1 MKRIS
6 IIMMALALV
15 MGMSQC
21 KKNEQTAN
29 SNNNGVEP
37 IFTVNISNNC
47 SKLFFGNEMHNEIP
61 VMWNAEDIVYV
72 AVDGTCIGF
81 LRANGASATLETGE
95 SQAQF
100 NGYPGE
106 FNLDALQVGDIME
119 FFTLGAAVQPC
130 GNGWGLTQ
138 VTFSYADQSV
148 QPAVLTHGIADIPYD
163 GDPETNFNVDSI
175 ANMNVLVKFSLN
187 VGTDEQITIKGVKN
201 TSVVKFDGA
210 VSNNHNNVGDVIT
223 FRNHVGNNKV
233 RYAVLPSNQGAVT
246 GEIEAAGFT
255 GTFTIP
261 NGAAANGLIKGTIN
275 LTAN

>member
-1 MKRIS
+1 
-6 IIMMALALV
+6 MMALALV

-37 IFTVNISNNC
+37 IITVNITNG
-47 SKLFFGNEMHNEIP
+47 SKLFFGNENSNHEIP

-81 LRANGASATLETGE
+81 LRANGASVNLGTGASE
-95 SQAQF
+95 AQF
-100 NGYPGE
+100 NGYPEE
-106 FNLDALQVGDIME
+106 FNIDALHEGDIME
-119 FFTLGAAVQPC
+119 FFTLGASLQPC

-138 VTFSYADQSV
+138 LTFSYADQSV
-148 QPAVLTHGIADIPYD
+148 QPAVLSHGIADKGFNP
-163 GDPETNFNVDSI
+163 DPETNYNIREF
-175 ANMNVLVKFSLN
+175 ANMNVLVKFALN

-201 TSVVKFDGA
+201 TSIVKFNGE
-210 VSNNHNNVGDVIT
+210 VSNSHNSTGDIST
-223 FRNHVGNNKV
+223 FRNHIDNNKV
-233 RYAVLPSNQGAVT
+233 RYAVIPSNQGAMT

-261 NGAAANGLIKGTIN
+261 TGAATNGLIKGTMN

>member
-1 MKRIS
+1 
-6 IIMMALALV
+6 MMALALV

-21 KKNEQTAN
+21 KKNEQAAN

-37 IFTVNISNNC
+37 IFTVNISNA
-47 SKLFFGNEMHNEIP
+47 SKLFFGNEIDNEIP

-81 LRANGASATLETGE
+81 LRGNGASVNLQTGA

-100 NGYPGE
+100 NGYAEE
-106 FNLDALQVGDIME
+106 FNIDALQEGDIME
-119 FFTLGAAVQPC
+119 FFTLGAAIQPC

-138 VTFSYADQSV
+138 LTFSYADQSV
-148 QPAVLTHGIADIPYD
+148 QPAVLSHGICDQGYNP
-163 GDPETNFNVDSI
+163 DPETNYNIYDF

-187 VGTDEQITIKGVKN
+187 VATDKQITIKGVKN
-201 TSVVKFDGA
+201 TSIVKFDGE
-210 VSNNHNNVGDVIT
+210 VSNSGNSTGDIIT
-223 FRNHVGNNKV
+223 FRNHIGNNKV
-233 RYAVLPSNQGAVT
+233 RYAVIPSNQGAMT
-246 GEIEAAGFT
+246 GDIEADGFT

-261 NGAAANGLIKGTIN
+261 NSAATNGLIKGTIN